1 MNQQKNESK
10 NNETLTCY
18 RHPDRETYLRCNK
31 CDRPICSSCA
41 VLTPTGYRCPECI
54 RSQERKFDTAQI
66 SDYVLACVLS
76 AGIAFLGS
84 YIARFLG
91 FFTLLIAPIASMIIS
106 EGVLKLTKGRNSTL
120 LNRLV
125 LISAI
130 LGSLPLLLLGLYNLG
145 IYFAIYALSAISS
158 FLPTMW
164 QAGYTIIMA
173 TTLHART
180 KGLYI
185 G

>member
-1 MNQQKNESK
+1 MEQQKSEST
-10 NNETLTCY
+10 NPDALFCY
-18 RHPDRETYLRCNK
+18 RHPNRETYLRCNK
-31 CDRPICSSCA
+31 CGRPICSSCA
-41 VLTPTGYRCPECI
+41 ILTPTGYRCPECI
-54 RSQERKFDTAQI
+54 RDQQKKFNTAQLPDYLI
-66 SDYVLACVLS
+66 SCILS

-84 YIARFLG
+84 YIARYIG
-91 FFTLLIAPIASMIIS
+91 FFTLLAAPVVSMIIS
-106 EGVLKLTKGRNSTL
+106 EVILKLTRGRSSTL
-120 LNRLV
+120 LTRLV

-130 LGSLPLLLLGLYNLG
+130 LGSLPLLLIGLYNMG
-145 IYFAIYALSAISS
+145 IMMSYYGISAVSGFLSTI
-158 FLPTMW
+158 W

>member
-1 MNQQKNESK
+1 MNQEKKDSTNPDA
-10 NNETLTCY
+10 LFCY
-18 RHPDRETYLRCNK
+18 RHPNRETYLRCNK
-31 CDRPICSSCA
+31 CNRPICSSCA

-54 RSQERKFDTAQI
+54 RDQEKKFDTARLPDYLI
-66 SDYVLACVLS
+66 SCVLS

-84 YIARFLG
+84 YIARYIG
-91 FFTLLIAPIASMIIS
+91 FFTLLVAPVVSTIIS
-106 EGVLKLTKGRNSTL
+106 EAILKLTRGRNSTL
-120 LNRLV
+120 LTHLV

-130 LGSLPLLLLGLYNLG
+130 LGSLPLLLIGLYNLFFYLSYYG
-145 IYFAIYALSAISS
+145 FSAIGSS
-158 FLPTMW
+158 LSTIW

-173 TTLHART
+173 TTLHARI

>member
-1 MNQQKNESK
+1 MTQQKIEPSNP
-10 NNETLTCY
+10 ETLTCY
-18 RHPDRETYLRCNK
+18 RHPDRPTLLRCNK

-41 VLTPTGYRCPECI
+41 VRTPTGYRCPECI
-54 RSQERKFDTAQI
+54 RDQEKKFDTAQLP
-66 SDYVLACVLS
+66 DYLVACLLS

-84 YIARFLG
+84 YSARFLG
-91 FFTLLIAPIASMIIS
+91 FFTLLVAPVVSMIIS
-106 EGVLKLTKGRNSTL
+106 EGVLKLTRGRSSTL
-120 LNRLV
+120 LTRLV

-130 LGSLPLLLLGLYNLG
+130 LGSLPLLLVGLYNMG
-145 IYFAIYALSAISS
+145 IVLSVYGISAIGS
-158 FLPTMW
+158 FLSTAW

-173 TTLHART
+173 TTLRART

>member
-1 MNQQKNESK
+1 MNQEKTEST
-10 NNETLTCY
+10 NPDALFCY
-18 RHPDRETYLRCNK
+18 RHPNRETYLRCNK
-31 CDRPICSSCA
+31 CNRPICSSCA

-54 RSQERKFDTAQI
+54 HDQEKKFDTAQLPDYII
-66 SDYVLACVLS
+66 SCVLS
-76 AGIAFLGS
+76 AGIAYLGS
-84 YIARFLG
+84 YLARFIG
-91 FFTLLIAPIASMIIS
+91 FFTLLVAPVVSMIIS
-106 EGVLKLTKGRNSTL
+106 EVILKLTRGRNSTL
-120 LNRLV
+120 LTRLV

-130 LGSLPLLLLGLYNLG
+130 LGSLPLLLIGLYNMG
-145 IYFAIYALSAISS
+145 ILLASYGISAAGGFLSIV
-158 FLPTMW
+158 W